1 MWGYGSQILKQLQLC
16 CDYMTK
22 QFKLIQLELEQLRKE
37 VRGVRFLVNRP
48 SSIGLVCTEEKE
60 NGMIKFQIALP
71 APPVVP
77 SDWAEIVS
85 GKLSVKIGDADPLV
99 FTTAKALQE
108 VEPRR
113 FANDALVGPQT
124 TLVEMVFRY
133 VDDAGNESAAVANV
147 QELRDTVPPVAPTS
161 IGLVETEELP
171 D

>member
-1 MWGYGSQILKQLQLC
+1 
-16 CDYMTK
+16 
-22 QFKLIQLELEQLRKE
+22 
-37 VRGVRFLVNRP
+37 
-48 SSIGLVCTEEKE
+48 
-60 NGMIKFQIALP
+60 MIKFQIALP
-71 APPVVP
+71 APPPVP

-85 GKLSVKIGDADPLV
+85 GKLSVKIGDAEPLL

-113 FANDALVGPQT
+113 FAADSLVGPQT

-133 VDDAGNESAAVANV
+133 VDDAGNESAAVAAV